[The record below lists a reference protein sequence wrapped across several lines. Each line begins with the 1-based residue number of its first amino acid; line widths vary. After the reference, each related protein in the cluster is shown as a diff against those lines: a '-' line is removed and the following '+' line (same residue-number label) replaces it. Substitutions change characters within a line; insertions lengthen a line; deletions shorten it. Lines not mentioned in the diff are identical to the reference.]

1 MSFFTPTTIT
11 TDAALRDLSSPRAKA
26 RIAAASALGGAERSR
41 TSEVCEALVRAL
53 DDSAAEVRAA
63 AALSTGDLGDAAATE
78 ALIARLDDGAPAVRQ
93 CAAIALGQ
101 LKAKDAFAALA
112 ERLAGGPPD
121 LRFQAA
127 TSLVEIDPER
137 AIAPLI
143 QALSD
148 ADSEVVGAA
157 ALALGSTG
165 DPRATEPLAARLG
178 HPAKRTRF
186 DVAYG
191 LAELG
196 DPRAAGPLAEAA
208 GERDLS
214 WDAIEALEALGG
226 PAAGALAQQVIR
238 PVNLEHQ
245 LRAAAALLA
254 VAPDHEAAD
263 PARRALV
270 QGLSSYR
277 SQRRGLAVQLLGRVG
292 GPWAVA
298 ALEKLAHRRAG
309 RALAG
314 DIAAALARSRT
325 PRTDDRDR
333 DRTAR
338 SSPPTP
344 DTTGHHG
351 HPDTPPP

>member
-1 MSFFTPTTIT
+1 MTFFSSTTIT
-11 TDAALRDLSSPRAKA
+11 TDAALRDLSSPRERA
-26 RIAAASALGGAERSR
+26 RIAAASALAGAEASR
-41 TSEVCEALVRAL
+41 RAEVCEALIRAL
-53 DDSAAEVRAA
+53 DDTSAEVRSA
-63 AALSTGDLGDAAATE
+63 AALSVGDLGDGGATE
-78 ALIARLDDGAPAVRQ
+78 ALVARLDDGAPSVRQ
-93 CAAIALGQ
+93 CAAIALGR
-101 LKAKDAFAALA
+101 LKAEGAFSALA
-112 ERLAGGPPD
+112 EKLADGPPD

-137 AIAPLI
+137 AVAPLI

-148 ADSEVVGAA
+148 PDSEVVGAA

-165 DPRATEPLAARLG
+165 DPRATEPLVAQLG

-214 WDAIEALEALGG
+214 WDAIEALEALGR
-226 PAAGALAQQVIR
+226 PAAGALAGQVNR
-238 PVNLEHQ
+238 PVDVEHQ

-254 VAPDHEAAD
+254 VAPGHEAAD
-263 PARRALV
+263 RARRVLV

-277 SQRRGLAVQLLGRVG
+277 PARRGLAVQLLGRVG

-298 ALEKLAHRRAG
+298 ALEKLEHRRAG
-309 RALAG
+309 RALAS

-325 PRTDDRDR
+325 P
-333 DRTAR
+333 
-338 SSPPTP
+338 PP
-344 DTTGHHG
+344 
-351 HPDTPPP
+351 